1 MELSHTNQT
10 VTIDPQEVPVLTE
23 RDWSFAE
30 SLEIAGYVAYLN
42 ARYEGKS
49 HIWAVSI
56 ANKVVAR

>member
-1 MELSHTNQT
+1 MEHNHTNQT
-10 VTIDPQEVPVLTE
+10 VTIDPQELPILTE

-30 SLEIAGYVAYLN
+30 SLEIAGYLAYLQ

-56 ANKVVAR
+56 ANKAVAS